1 MPKRKSPNRNPE
13 PRPQP
18 NPDVAPDDPPLQGE
32 GNYTA
37 ARRHRESV
45 RDFVDAGL
53 VEDAAR
59 HAAPVDE
66 TEASELKQA
75 EEAGLSHARK

>member
-1 MPKRKSPNRNPE
+1 MPKRKSPNRKPE
-13 PRPQP
+13 PSPG
-18 NPDVAPDDPPLQGE
+18 VAPDDPQLQGE

-37 ARRHRESV
+37 AHRHRESV

-59 HAAPVDE
+59 QAAPVDE
-66 TEASELKQA
+66 SEASELKQA